1 MCSKIIV
8 FPVKTFNTGGRQGR
22 QGGREGGFTPEA
34 PTVPRSPLEEY
45 KIMKLLMLQNKRLYC
60 GETYSVCEAQV
71 VCVTVEQCDQRV
83 QEM

>member
-1 MCSKIIV
+1 
-8 FPVKTFNTGGRQGR
+8 
-22 QGGREGGFTPEA
+22 
-34 PTVPRSPLEEY
+34 
-45 KIMKLLMLQNKRLYC
+45 MLQNKRLYC